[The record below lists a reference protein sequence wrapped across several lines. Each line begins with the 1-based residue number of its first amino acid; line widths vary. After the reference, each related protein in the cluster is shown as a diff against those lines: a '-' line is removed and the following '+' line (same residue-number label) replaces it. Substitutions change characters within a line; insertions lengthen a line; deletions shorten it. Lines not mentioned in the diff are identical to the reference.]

1 VQYVKK
7 NSKQQMSF
15 NLFAVTNVKKK
26 HYQDSIEELMSAY
39 HVNKGDTMATIKQAV
54 EDALLE
60 LLDEGKIVIKGP
72 DGEEMED
79 LTVEMK
85 VVEDDNLYD
94 SEDSS
99 SDDEDLED
107 EDDK

>member
-1 VQYVKK
+1 
-7 NSKQQMSF
+7 
-15 NLFAVTNVKKK
+15 
-26 HYQDSIEELMSAY
+26 MSAY

-60 LLDEGKIVIKGP
+60 LLDEGKIIIKGP

-85 VVEDDNLYD
+85 VVEDDNLHD

-99 SDDEDLED
+99 SDDEDFED

>member
-1 VQYVKK
+1 
-7 NSKQQMSF
+7 MSF
-15 NLFAVTNVKKK
+15 NPFVVTNVNKK
-26 HYQDSIEELMSAY
+26 HYQESKEKLMSAY

-60 LLDEGKIVIKGP
+60 LLDEGKIIIKGP

-85 VVEDDNLYD
+85 VVEDDNRYD

-99 SDDEDLED
+99 SDDEDFED

>member
-1 VQYVKK
+1 
-7 NSKQQMSF
+7 MSF

>member
-1 VQYVKK
+1 
-7 NSKQQMSF
+7 
-15 NLFAVTNVKKK
+15 
-26 HYQDSIEELMSAY
+26 MSAY

-60 LLDEGKIVIKGP
+60 LLDEGKIIIKGP

-85 VVEDDNLYD
+85 VAEDDNLYD

-99 SDDEDLED
+99 SDDEDFED

>member
-1 VQYVKK
+1 
-7 NSKQQMSF
+7 
-15 NLFAVTNVKKK
+15 
-26 HYQDSIEELMSAY
+26 
-39 HVNKGDTMATIKQAV
+39 MATIKQAV

>member
-1 VQYVKK
+1 
-7 NSKQQMSF
+7 
-15 NLFAVTNVKKK
+15 
-26 HYQDSIEELMSAY
+26 MSAY

-99 SDDEDLED
+99 SDDEDSED

>member
-1 VQYVKK
+1 
-7 NSKQQMSF
+7 
-15 NLFAVTNVKKK
+15 
-26 HYQDSIEELMSAY
+26 
-39 HVNKGDTMATIKQAV
+39 MATIKQAV

-99 SDDEDLED
+99 SDDEDSED

>member
-1 VQYVKK
+1 MQYVKK

-99 SDDEDLED
+99 SDDEDSED

>member
-1 VQYVKK
+1 
-7 NSKQQMSF
+7 
-15 NLFAVTNVKKK
+15 
-26 HYQDSIEELMSAY
+26 MSAY

>member
-79 LTVEMK
+79 LTIEMK
-85 VVEDDNLYD
+85 VVEDDNLYE